1 MTTTSQQNVVL
12 NEQAQNFLSR
22 DVHHLFIDGQ
32 MVPAVSG
39 KTMTTISP
47 STGEALA
54 RLAAGDQSDV
64 DRAVLAARKAF
75 KGQWSTWTPYERQ
88 ALLTRVAQVLDE
100 RFEELVQIE
109 ATDMGA
115 PVSRLRNTKA
125 SLMKMLSFFA
135 SQATSI
141 SGETL
146 MNGIPGNVT
155 TMTLKAPVGVIG
167 GIIPWNGPLNGQFW
181 IIGAVLASG
190 CTAVLK
196 PASEASLSVL
206 RVAEILY
213 EAGVPAGVINVVTGS
228 GKAAGHALAA
238 HPDVDRIAFTGSTQ
252 TGRSIIQA
260 STVNIKKLQLELG
273 GKSADIICTD
283 ADLDK
288 AVPGAAMGVFANSGQ
303 ICFAGTRVLVQRPI
317 VEEFTE
323 RLLEYMK
330 TLRVGPSL
338 DTASTLG
345 PVISQTQL
353 DSVLSYIDLGRAEGA
368 ELLSGGQRLEGEL
381 GNGYFMQP
389 SVFGGVTN
397 EMRIAREEI
406 FGPVLSI
413 MPFDDVE
420 EAIAIANDSDYGLG
434 GAVWSQSLSTALRVV
449 HGVHTGTMWV
459 NCYGY
464 IDPLVG
470 FSGTKLS
477 GYGYKGTAAH
487 MDTYLYTK
495 SVYIDLAGTASTPA
509 PAAGIEEID

>member
-1 MTTTSQQNVVL
+1 MTASQQGFAPS
-12 NEQAQNFLSR
+12 EQAQGFLSR
-22 DVHHLFIDGQ
+22 DVHQLFIDGHS
-32 MVPAVSG
+32 VPAASG
-39 KTMTTISP
+39 QTLATVNP
-47 STGEALA
+47 STGEVLA
-54 RLAAGDQSDV
+54 RLAAGDESDV

-75 KGQWSTWTPYERQ
+75 NGQWSRWTPYERQ
-88 ALLTRVAQVLDE
+88 ALLTRIAQILDE
-100 RFEELVQIE
+100 RFEELIQIE
-109 ATDMGA
+109 AMDMGA
-115 PVSRLRNTKA
+115 PVSRLRNTKPA
-125 SLMKMLSFFA
+125 LMKMVSFFA
-135 SQATSI
+135 SQAANI

-146 MNGIPGNVT
+146 MNGIPGNIT

-167 GIIPWNGPLNGQFW
+167 GIIPWNGPLNSQFW

-196 PASEASLSVL
+196 PSEDASLSVL
-206 RVAEILY
+206 RTAEILH
-213 EAGVPAGVINVVTGS
+213 EAGTPAGVINVVTGL
-228 GKAAGHALAA
+228 GKEAGHALAA

-273 GKSADIICTD
+273 GKSADILCSD

-317 VEEFTE
+317 VDEFTE
-323 RLLEYMK
+323 RLLTYMD
-330 TLRVGPSL
+330 TLRVGHSL
-338 DTASTLG
+338 DATATLG
-345 PVISQTQL
+345 PVISQPQL
-353 DSVLSYIDLGRAEGA
+353 DKVLSYIDVGRDEGA
-368 ELLSGGQRLEGEL
+368 ELLRGGQRLGGEFER
-381 GNGYFMQP
+381 GYFVQP

-413 MPFDDVE
+413 LPFDDVD

-434 GAVWSQSLSTALRVV
+434 GAVWSENLSTALRVV

-477 GYGYKGTAAH
+477 GYGSKGSAAH

-495 SVYIDLAGTASTPA
+495 SVYIEL
-509 PAAGIEEID
+509 